1 MSTVFITGANRGLGL
16 EFCRQYLA
24 AGWRVIATCREPRL
38 AEKLDSLS
46 GDINVLQLDVTD
58 FKEVEKTAKTLGSE
72 KIDVLINNA
81 GIYGSRET
89 EFGETD
95 FDDWVDVF
103 RVNTQA
109 PLKIVE
115 SFVGLVASSEK
126 KVIVSISSLLG
137 SVMANDSGGQYV
149 YRSSKAALNALNKC
163 LAIDL
168 AGKDIIAIVVS
179 PGWVRT
185 DMGGANAHLDP
196 VDSVSGIRKLID
208 RLTLGD
214 SGRFFNHDGKSL
226 DW

>member
-1 MSTVFITGANRGLGL
+1 MLTVFITGANRGLGL

-115 SFVGLVASSEK
+115 SFVGHVASSEK

>member
-1 MSTVFITGANRGLGL
+1 LSTVFITGANRGLGL